1 MKWHAFASQILPT
14 GVNKASGLQ
23 AALEICSPSPAR
35 VIGVGDAENDHA
47 FPELCGLPVA
57 VANALPALKE
67 RATLVTKH
75 RAGAGVTERVDAAL
89 PGDLDRHIR
98 VEAEASR

>member
-35 VIGVGDAENDHA
+35 VIDVGDAENDHT
-47 FPELCGLPVA
+47 FLELCGLPVA
-57 VANALPALKE
+57 VANLMPALKE
-67 RATLVTKH
+67 KAGLTTKH
-75 RAGAGVTERVDAAL
+75 SAGAAVAECIDAPLRAVV
-89 PGDLDRHIR
+89 DRHIR
-98 VEAEASR
+98 VQPEAP